1 MLVVDSNTP
10 ICYTNEKE
18 KLLRT
23 ITFYSTKSCP
33 NCMVMKRWV
42 NDLHLNVD
50 YVTLDSDSPEV
61 ERCKISS
68 VPTIIV
74 REEDVEVSRITG
86 AHTLAAL
93 KSFFINSGVLK

>member
-1 MLVVDSNTP
+1 MLN
-10 ICYTNEKE
+10 YKKE
-18 KLLRT
+18 GTLRT

-50 YVTLDSDSPEV
+50 YVTLDSDSSEV
-61 ERCKISS
+61 EKYKITS

-74 REEDVEVSRITG
+74 REEDAEVSRISG
-86 AHTLAAL
+86 AQTLAAL
-93 KSFFINSGVLK
+93 KSFFSNSGVLN